1 MVPVMADILSESV
14 KEKVT
19 RIILA
24 TYRVSNQL
32 SSCTTILI
40 LSHCCCKM
48 LNTLLLLSHA
58 CIIEFAG
65 EAAGERDSDRECYGN
80 GPV

>member
-32 SSCTTILI
+32 SSRTTVLI
-40 LSHCCCKM
+40 LLHCYCKM
-48 LNTLLLLSHA
+48 LDTLFLLSRT
-58 CIIEFAG
+58 CIVEFAG

-80 GPV
+80 GSV